1 MGGRGG
7 IVRNGIAVMAL
18 AVLGIVPGAAA
29 AQSVTCFGNEPS
41 WSVVLEGP
49 TAARLLLPDEP
60 EVLYRG
66 AGTRLTVL
74 HERVWPGAPSA
85 GAGGDLVVFLRD
97 ADCSDTMSDQTHPV
111 VARVSLADGRV
122 LAGCCRVPSAAPAP
136 AAAPAAPSA
145 IEGPLWELTHLR
157 GQSDKAVAGLRVPI
171 TARFASGRLQAFAG
185 CNQMMGGY
193 AIDGDRVRLD
203 ALAGTMMAC
212 PPPVMAVEDA
222 FKAALSG
229 ALVFRVEGD
238 RLTLGAPADAE
249 PAMVFRAAPPP
260 RIEGVT
266 WKVTGY
272 NNGRQAVVGPLK
284 GTVLTLSF
292 ADGAVSG
299 RAGCNTFHATYTRD
313 DSHLTIGPIAATRK
327 MCAKDIMT
335 QEQEFLAALGS
346 TTVWA
351 IDRGMLDLHRADGER
366 VLTASPES
374 AR

>member
-1 MGGRGG
+1 MRTS
-7 IVRNGIAVMAL
+7 IAAL
-18 AVLGIVPGAAA
+18 ALGVLACLPAAAA

-41 WSVVLEGP
+41 WSVVFEGP
-49 TAARLLLPDEP
+49 SAARLLLPDQP
-60 EVLYRG
+60 EVEYRG
-66 AGTRLTVL
+66 AETRLVML
-74 HERVWPGAPSA
+74 HERVWRGAPSA
-85 GAGGDLVVFLRD
+85 GTGGELVVFLRD

-122 LAGCCRVPSAAPAP
+122 LTGCCRAAAAAAVA

-157 GQSDKAVAGLRVPI
+157 GQPDKAVAALRVPI
-171 TARFASGRLQAFAG
+171 TARFASGRLQSFAG

-193 AIDGDRVRLD
+193 AIDGDRVRFD

-212 PPPVMAVEDA
+212 PPPVMAVENA

-229 ALVFRVEGD
+229 TLRFRVEGD
-238 RLTLGAPADAE
+238 RLTLGAPSEAE
-249 PAMVFRAAPPP
+249 PSLIFRAAPPP

-272 NNGRQAVVGPLK
+272 NNGRQAVVSPLS

-299 RAGCNTFHATYTRD
+299 RAGCNSFRATYTRD

-327 MCAKDIMT
+327 ICAKGIMT

-351 IDRGMLDLHRADGER
+351 IDRGMLDLHRADGAR